1 VRLVA
6 ALQANERRGLL
17 HRRGNRPAPVGNSI
31 QTLLSEQ
38 PDVRFA
44 SK

>member
-17 HRRGNRPAPVGNSI
+17 IGGAIAPPVGNSI